1 LWMIKLSKEPQR
13 ESCFLCGLLQHVV
26 WISESE
32 ETIPVLRYLISE
44 GRHLIRLPHGSALSG
59 KHNRPSSGGSSWN
72 ASFRVLSICAFDCSD
87 GSMPRMYRKPWRD
100 SGLDSDGS
108 GPGLARKRG
117 RIYLFCSASLV
128 HEIPLASQFSSR
140 SHPQIWNYQSTAP
153 VATIDGLNSI
163 PLRNVSLFSTLKNE
177 NKPVLFLLAYAGQ

>member
-108 GPGLARKRG
+108 GPGQPCSFLLQGGHQNFPANNPAPGG
-117 RIYLFCSASLV
+117 RENIEDVWDLFYP
-128 HEIPLASQFSSR
+128 I
-140 SHPQIWNYQSTAP
+140 YQSRT
-153 VATIDGLNSI
+153 GNM
-163 PLRNVSLFSTLKNE
+163 E
-177 NKPVLFLLAYAGQ
+177 